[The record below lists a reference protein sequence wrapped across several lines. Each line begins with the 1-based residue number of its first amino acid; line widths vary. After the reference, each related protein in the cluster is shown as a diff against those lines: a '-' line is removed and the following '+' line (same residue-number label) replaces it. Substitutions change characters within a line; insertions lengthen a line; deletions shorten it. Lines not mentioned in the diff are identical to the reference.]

1 VPAAAY
7 ARLVEMCER
16 ESELI
21 AAADWDAV
29 VRLSEKRAALAAG
42 LPQRPP
48 AAAVVHLRRAHELAR
63 ANAAA
68 LTAARAATVAELG
81 QLRTVRQTIS
91 AYVGQA
97 APAVFIDTRQ

>member
-1 VPAAAY
+1 MPAAAY

-21 AAADWDAV
+21 AAAAWDAV
-29 VRLSEKRAALAAG
+29 VRLGEERAALAAG
-42 LPQRPP
+42 LPKRPP
-48 AAAVVHLRRAHELAR
+48 AEARSHLRRAQELAR

-68 LTAARAATVAELG
+68 LAAARAATIAELG

>member
-1 VPAAAY
+1 MPAAAY

-29 VRLSEKRAALAAG
+29 VRLSEERAALAAG

-48 AAAVVHLRRAHELAR
+48 AEARSHLRRAQELAR

-68 LTAARAATVAELG
+68 LAAARAATLAELR

-91 AYVGQA
+91 AYIGQA